1 MKAKLSILF
10 LVISMAFVSCEAD
23 ETTNE
28 SSPIM
33 TIEDF
38 PVIDCS
44 TSTQPL
50 SVILTAKTLG
60 LPYVW
65 WNNAVLDQTWYCKI
79 DYDKA
84 TISQGEKEVLESKMK
99 CSTTHGSYTNLI
111 DGNVELIIASRNI
124 SRDEKN
130 YADEKGVS
138 LIEHPIGRDAFIFIV
153 NNNNP
158 VNNLTISQIQD
169 IYTGKT
175 RNWKDVGGNDAT
187 ISPYIR
193 NANSGSQEKMETLV
207 MKGLTMIDWPEMIT
221 HGMAGPFFS
230 LRYDK
235 NGIAYTP
242 YFYYSIMARGEQA
255 WAKSIC
261 VNGIEPNK
269 STISN
274 NTYPYV
280 SEIYAAVRS
289 DIDKTSTAYKLFEYL
304 TTTSGQDIV
313 KESGYVPVSTSTDI
327 KKVTS
332 QSSSSAFYT
341 DLSGRKI
348 NGSPKG
354 LVIKTETI
362 KGKVV
367 SEKIIV
373 K

>member
-1 MKAKLSILF
+1 
-10 LVISMAFVSCEAD
+10 MAFISCD
-23 ETTNE
+23 TNDVMNE
-28 SSPIM
+28 KSPIM

-38 PVIDCS
+38 PVVDCS

-50 SVILTAKTLG
+50 SVILAAKTLG
-60 LPYVW
+60 LPYIW

-84 TISQGEKEVLESKMK
+84 ALSQNDKQLLESKLK

-111 DGNVELIIASRNI
+111 DGNAELIIASRNI

-130 YADEKGVS
+130 YADEKGIS

-153 NNNNP
+153 NNSNP
-158 VNNLTISQIQD
+158 INNLTISQIQD
-169 IYTGKT
+169 IYTAKT
-175 RNWKDVGGNDAT
+175 TNWKEVGGNDAT

-235 NGIAYTP
+235 NGIGYTP
-242 YFYYSIMARGEQA
+242 YFYYSVMARNEQA
-255 WAKSIC
+255 WAKCISI
-261 VNGIEPNK
+261 NGIEPNK
-269 STISN
+269 STISD
-274 NTYPYV
+274 NTYPYI

-289 DIDKTSTAYKLFEYL
+289 DIDRSSSAYKLFEYL
-304 TTTSGQDIV
+304 TTASGQDIV
-313 KESGYVPVSTSTDI
+313 KESGYVPVSTSTGI
-327 KKVTS
+327 KAVSS
-332 QSSSSAFYT
+332 QSSSSTSYT

-362 KGKVV
+362 KSKSVSKKVFT
-367 SEKIIV
+367 K
-373 K
+373 

>member
-1 MKAKLSILF
+1 M
-10 LVISMAFVSCEAD
+10 
-23 ETTNE
+23 
-28 SSPIM
+28 
-33 TIEDF
+33 
-38 PVIDCS
+38 
-44 TSTQPL
+44 
-50 SVILTAKTLG
+50 
-60 LPYVW
+60 
-65 WNNAVLDQTWYCKI
+65 
-79 DYDKA
+79 
-84 TISQGEKEVLESKMK
+84 
-99 CSTTHGSYTNLI
+99 
-111 DGNVELIIASRNI
+111 ELIIASRNI

-261 VNGIEPNK
+261 VNGIEANK
-269 STISN
+269 
-274 NTYPYV
+274 
-280 SEIYAAVRS
+280 
-289 DIDKTSTAYKLFEYL
+289 KYKFQ
-304 TTTSGQDIV
+304 TTHT
-313 KESGYVPVSTSTDI
+313 PT
-327 KKVTS
+327 
-332 QSSSSAFYT
+332 
-341 DLSGRKI
+341 
-348 NGSPKG
+348 
-354 LVIKTETI
+354 
-362 KGKVV
+362 
-367 SEKIIV
+367 
-373 K
+373 